1 MKGEDKMKMIA
12 LEEHFQIAAIKK
24 AVAKFFPGQNAFRLM
39 VYDPSDAQLEDLGA
53 DRLQHMDA
61 MGIDVQVLSYT
72 SAGLPAIPAAEA
84 VPLAREINDQLATA
98 IAAHPDRFAGFAT
111 LPTPDPEAAALELE
125 RAVSKLGLKG
135 AMISGRTN
143 GLFLDDPA
151 FRPILE
157 AAVALDVPIYLH
169 PSFPPKAVQDA
180 YYAGLDPTVSASF
193 ATAGWG
199 WHLETGTHALHMI
212 LAGVFD
218 RYPSLQLILGHWG
231 EMIPFYLARFD
242 EALTPTAKH
251 LQRPVADYFLQQ
263 MYTTPS
269 GMFTLPPFLLTLQI
283 MGADRIM
290 YSVDYP
296 YIAGEQARTFLEQAP
311 ISPADKEKIAHGN
324 AEKVLKLAPM

>member
-1 MKGEDKMKMIA
+1 MKIIA
-12 LEEHFQIAAIKK
+12 LEEHFQLATIKK
-24 AVAKFFPGQNAFRLM
+24 AVAKFFPGQKAFHLTG
-39 VYDPSDAQLEDLGA
+39 YDPSDAQLEDLGA
-53 DRLQHMDA
+53 DRLRHMDA
-61 MGIDVQVLSYT
+61 MGVDVQVPSYT
-72 SAGLPAIPAAEA
+72 SAGLPAIPAAGA
-84 VPLAREINDQLATA
+84 VPLAREINDQLAAA
-98 IAAHPDRFAGFAT
+98 IQAHPDRFAGFAT
-111 LPTPDPEAAALELE
+111 LPTPDPEAAAIELE
-125 RAVSKLGLKG
+125 RAVHKLGLKG

-143 GLFLDDPA
+143 GRFLDDPL

-169 PSFPPKAVQDA
+169 PAFPPKAVQDA
-180 YYAGLDPTVSASF
+180 YYAGFDPAVSTSF

-199 WHLETGTHALHMI
+199 WHMETGIHALHMI

-242 EALTPTAKH
+242 EALNPTTKY

-269 GMFTLPPFLLTLQI
+269 GLFILPPFLLTLQI

-296 YIAGEQARTFLEQAP
+296 YIENDQARMFLENAP